1 MRNVHEYKRQSMPVH
16 DDGQALLAA
25 FSELCDWLAS
35 RPEYASAN
43 MASGLHAFAA
53 RVQEQTILKPLSQF
67 LQR

>member
-1 MRNVHEYKRQSMPVH
+1 MPVH

-25 FSELCDWLAS
+25 FSELCDCLAS